1 MDQGKHEPFDPEE
14 LTRKLNEYLAKQIRL
29 RTRAKI
35 ALDSMSV
42 HRYSR
47 LRAVAIR
54 QMKSSNGYN
63 TPLTFFTCANAT
75 EQANLELRDAI

>member
-35 ALDSMSV
+35 GCPSIVGCSKV
-42 HRYSR
+42 PIVEY
-47 LRAVAIR
+47 V
-54 QMKSSNGYN
+54 
-63 TPLTFFTCANAT
+63 
-75 EQANLELRDAI
+75 